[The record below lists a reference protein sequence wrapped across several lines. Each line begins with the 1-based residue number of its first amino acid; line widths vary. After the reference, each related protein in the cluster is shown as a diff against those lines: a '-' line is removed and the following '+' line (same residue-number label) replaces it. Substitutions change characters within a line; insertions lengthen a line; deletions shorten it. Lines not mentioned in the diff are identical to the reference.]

1 MNLQHWI
8 DQHRSLFA
16 AIFPIYFL
24 CLSLVVWAMIGG
36 WFSLGEGL
44 SHSDAIQWGKIEN
57 AERTD
62 EVA

>member
-1 MNLQHWI
+1 
-8 DQHRSLFA
+8 
-16 AIFPIYFL
+16 
-24 CLSLVVWAMIGG
+24 MIGG

-62 EVA
+62 EVASLPLWPQHVDAD